1 MVVFSDSMIKLQP
14 LHEAELAKIC
24 ELPLTIMYQDL
35 MLLIKSP
42 DVSLVLESFELI
54 EASAA
59 TEPINAFEY
68 TYALEFIKCSML
80 TTFPDYR

>member
-1 MVVFSDSMIKLQP
+1 MIKLQP
-14 LHEAELAKIC
+14 LHEVELAKIC
-24 ELPLTIMYQDL
+24 DLPLSIIYRDL
-35 MLLIKSP
+35 LLLIKSP
-42 DVSLVLESFELI
+42 DVSLVLEAFELI

-59 TEPINAFEY
+59 TEPINPFEY

>member
-1 MVVFSDSMIKLQP
+1 MTLFAESMIKLQP

-24 ELPLTIMYQDL
+24 DLPLAIMYHDL

-42 DVSLVLESFELI
+42 DVSIVLEAFELI

-59 TEPINAFEY
+59 TEPVNKFEY

>member
-1 MVVFSDSMIKLQP
+1 
-14 LHEAELAKIC
+14 
-24 ELPLTIMYQDL
+24 MYRDL

-42 DVSLVLESFELI
+42 DVSLVLEAFELI

-59 TEPINAFEY
+59 TELINQFEY

-80 TTFPDYR
+80 TTLPDYR

>member
-1 MVVFSDSMIKLQP
+1 
-14 LHEAELAKIC
+14 
-24 ELPLTIMYQDL
+24 

-42 DVSLVLESFELI
+42 DVSLVLEAFELI

-59 TEPINAFEY
+59 TEPINQFEY